1 MRFTKTTTKDDGQEI
16 VMTIDTSDAGE
27 ANTLRATGWE
37 QIPGGDADDDADD
50 GGGEDGGAGAG
61 SPGGDAPSKPRA
73 KESRTEPDR
82 VGFDA
87 PKVTRTGKT
96 D

>member
-1 MRFTKTTTKDDGQEI
+1 MRFTKTTKKDNGEDLE
-16 VMTIDTSDAGE
+16 MTIETDDAGE

-37 QIPGGDADDDADD
+37 QVDDGDDGDD
-50 GGGEDGGAGAG
+50 GGEGAASGPGAG
-61 SPGGDAPSKPRA
+61 SPTTPAPAKPGV

>member
-37 QIPGGDADDDADD
+37 QIADDDAD

>member
-1 MRFTKTTTKDDGQEI
+1 MRFTKKTMKDDGNEL
-16 VMTIDTSDAGE
+16 VMTIETDDAGE

-37 QIPGGDADDDADD
+37 QIDDGGDADSRP
-50 GGGEDGGAGAG
+50 GAG
-61 SPGGDAPSKPRA
+61 SPATPDQAKPGA